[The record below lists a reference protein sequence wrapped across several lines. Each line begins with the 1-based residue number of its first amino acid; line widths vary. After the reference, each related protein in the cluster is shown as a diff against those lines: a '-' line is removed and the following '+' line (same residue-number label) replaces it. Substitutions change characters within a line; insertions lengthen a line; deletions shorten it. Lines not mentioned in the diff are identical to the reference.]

1 MVQAVLE
8 ILEAHTIQAMREMRT
23 AQAILQMQ
31 AVHTIQEMQETPQTE
46 LPAHTTHTIL
56 QTAPTMHTAMEMRL
70 QMQARRSQIESR
82 EERERREKKESV
94 IIADLVRQWARQ
106 LQWLLS
112 LDL

>member
-1 MVQAVLE
+1 MPTEPIMVQAVLE
-8 ILEAHTIQAMREMRT
+8 ILEAHTIQVIQQMREMRT

-70 QMQARRSQIESR
+70 
-82 EERERREKKESV
+82 
-94 IIADLVRQWARQ
+94 
-106 LQWLLS
+106 
-112 LDL
+112 

>member
-8 ILEAHTIQAMREMRT
+8 ILEAHTIQEVPEILEAHTVQVIQQMRT

-56 QTAPTMHTAMEMRL
+56 QTAPTMHTTMEMRL

-82 EERERREKKESV
+82 EEREKR
-94 IIADLVRQWARQ
+94 A
-106 LQWLLS
+106 
-112 LDL
+112 